1 MRSATHIG
9 GNRQQSRGQKE
20 PDMRTVLSVVGGI
33 LLLVVAL
40 AALFG
45 FRAFAFQPFNIPSG
59 SMEPTILPGEMIF
72 VSKYNYGYGRYS
84 LPFAPPSDRGRVF
97 PADPQLGD
105 VVVFRIA
112 SDARTDY
119 IKRVAGLPGDRV
131 QLMNGV
137 LSLNGEPAKRERLAD
152 FIVPDA
158 FERGAPAK
166 RWRETLPNGAGYE
179 VIQIAENS
187 PQSNTNVFEVPP
199 GYFFALGD
207 NRDNSL
213 DSRFASFGFVPL
225 DNLVGRAQIVFW
237 SPHAK
242 RIGARVR

>member
-33 LLLVVAL
+33 LLLVFAL

-152 FIVPDA
+152 FTVPDA